1 MDSFFESLDLKS
13 ISENELRRMSP
24 IQLAYL
30 GDVIYE
36 FYIRNYALVVNKN
49 KINEVNKF
57 VVKFVRAS
65 AQARAVMNL
74 KEFLSEDEWG
84 IVKWGRNQ
92 KTASSPKNAS
102 ISEYKYATG
111 FETLIGYLYLKNE
124 KDRLEVII
132 SKAIVIIKNMEAQ
145 Q

>member
-1 MDSFFESLDLKS
+1 MDNFFESLNLKS
-13 ISENELRRMSP
+13 ISESELRRMSP

-49 KINEVNKF
+49 RIKEVNKF
-57 VVKFVRAS
+57 VVNFVRAS
-65 AQARAVMNL
+65 AQAHAVMNL

-102 ISEYKYATG
+102 ISQYKYATG

-132 SKAIVIIKNMEAQ
+132 SEAIVLINNMEAQ
-145 Q
+145 

>member
-1 MDSFFESLDLKS
+1 MDNFFESLDLKS
-13 ISENELRRMSP
+13 ISEKELRRMSP

-65 AQARAVMNL
+65 AQAHAVMGL

-132 SKAIVIIKNMEAQ
+132 SKAIVIIKNMEAL
-145 Q
+145 